1 MDLGVATLIGE
12 VVWLVFCGGS
22 MLIQTSRFGPVTL
35 QGEDIIEFPEGIL
48 GFNDL
53 RKFVLLDDP
62 NDEIFAWLQSCEIPQ
77 IAFPVLEPELFS
89 QTYQVAL
96 TKHDLESLGLP
107 HQDTGTQK
115 ADPTTPMRIR
125 SFSIITIPDDPTQMT
140 ANLKA
145 PIVINIE
152 KRTARQIVLQDN
164 NLAIRE
170 PIFAKLQS
178 RVVSNPQTP
187 IKSQATDWGVAIR
200 LPINGGKREP
210 EVNG

>member
-1 MDLGVATLIGE
+1 
-12 VVWLVFCGGS
+12 

-35 QGEDIIEFPEGIL
+35 HSEDVIEFPEGIL
-48 GFNDL
+48 GFADL

-77 IAFPVLEPELFS
+77 IAFPVLEPELFA
-89 QTYQVAL
+89 QNYQVAL
-96 TKHDLESLGLP
+96 TKHDLESLSL
-107 HQDTGTQK
+107 QK
-115 ADPTTPMRIR
+115 QEKTR

-152 KRTARQIVLQDN
+152 KRIARQIVLQDN

-170 PIFAKLQS
+170 PIFAKLQT
-178 RVVSNPQTP
+178 RVVQNPQSS
-187 IKSQATDWGVAIR
+187 IKSQASDWGVAIR
-200 LPINGGKREP
+200 LPEKGGPGP
-210 EVNG
+210 EAST